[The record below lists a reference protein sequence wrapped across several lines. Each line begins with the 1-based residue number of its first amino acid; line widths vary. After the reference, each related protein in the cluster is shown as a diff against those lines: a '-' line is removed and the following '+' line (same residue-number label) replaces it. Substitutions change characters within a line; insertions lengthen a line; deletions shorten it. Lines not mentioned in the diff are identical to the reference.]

1 MQKTTTT
8 DWLWDEVLAALHS
21 EGLTLHALAKR
32 HQVHVQ
38 AISCA
43 QHKNSATTEARIAE
57 ALGILP
63 QQIWPSRYNPDGT
76 PCSRREGHGQW
87 MGKSLA
93 VRDSAIKKL
102 GAARKAF
109 ALKAKSNG
117 CTKNGNV
124 DLSTHV

>member
-1 MQKTTTT
+1 MQKTTT

-21 EGLTLHALAKR
+21 EGLTLHALANK

-43 QHKNSATTEARIAE
+43 QHKPSATTEARIAE
-57 ALGILP
+57 ALGVLP

-76 PCSRREGHGQW
+76 PCSRREGHGRW

-102 GAARKAF
+102 AAARKAF

-117 CTKNGNV
+117 CPKNGNV
-124 DLSTHV
+124 DLSGHV

>member
-1 MQKTTTT
+1 MQKTTTN

-21 EGLTLHALAKR
+21 EGLTLHALAR
-32 HQVHVQ
+32 LHNVHVQ
-38 AISCA
+38 SISCA
-43 QHKNSATTEARIAE
+43 QFRPAATTETRIAN

-102 GAARKAF
+102 AAARKAY
-109 ALKAKSNG
+109 ALTAKSSG
-117 CTKNGNV
+117 CSKNGNV
-124 DLSTHV
+124 DLSAHV

>member
-1 MQKTTTT
+1 MQKTTSS

-21 EGLTLHALAKR
+21 EGLTLHALAKK

-43 QHKNSATTEARIAE
+43 AHKPSATTEGRIAE
-57 ALGILP
+57 ALGVLP

-87 MGKSLA
+87 MGKSLL
-93 VRDSAIKKL
+93 VRDSAMKKL
-102 GAARKAF
+102 AAARKAY
-109 ALKAKSNG
+109 AVMTKSTSA
-117 CTKNGNV
+117 TKNRNV
-124 DLSTHV
+124 EIDKAA

>member
-32 HQVHVQ
+32 HQVNVQ

-57 ALGILP
+57 ALGVLP

-76 PCSRREGHGQW
+76 PCSRREGHGRW
-87 MGKSLA
+87 MGKALA
-93 VRDSAIKKL
+93 VRDSAMQKL
-102 GAARKAF
+102 AAARKAR
-109 ALKAKSNG
+109 AVMAKS
-117 CTKNGNV
+117 TPAAKNRNV
-124 DLSTHV
+124 DLSARV

>member
-1 MQKTTTT
+1 MNKTT

-21 EGLTLHALAKR
+21 EGLTLHALAKK
-32 HQVHVQ
+32 HEVHVQ
-38 AISCA
+38 AICCA
-43 QHKNSATTEARIAE
+43 QHKPSAKSEARIAE

-93 VRDSAIKKL
+93 VRDSALKKL
-102 GAARKAF
+102 AAARKAC
-109 ALKAKSNG
+109 ALAAKSTRS
-117 CTKNGNV
+117 TKKSNV
-124 DLSTHV
+124 ELTPGV

>member
-1 MQKTTTT
+1 MQKTTT
-8 DWLWDEVLAALHS
+8 DWLWDEVLAALHC

-38 AISCA
+38 AISIA
-43 QHKNSATTEARIAE
+43 QHRPSATTEARIAE

-93 VRDSAIKKL
+93 VRDTAIKKL
-102 GAARKAF
+102 AAARKAC
-109 ALKAKSNG
+109 ALAVKSNG
-117 CTKNGNV
+117 YLKNGNV